1 MYPEL
6 LETQQPK
13 CYYSEKDMFQEVPFH
28 YVHAYIHN
36 DYRFKMHSHGFYEI
50 NIIISGSGRH
60 YIENNHLPAH
70 VGDIFVIPPEVRHG
84 YYSENSLDI
93 FHVLLKSDFLM
104 RYNEELMQS
113 PGFDLI
119 FDIEPQVR
127 RSSRRKYN
135 LHVSHDILATLKTEL
150 KRIQKAETDQY
161 YVYQNALTLGFISH
175 LGILFNSNFEE
186 TKKSLRNTTE
196 ILHVMNYIKNNL
208 DSKLTLDLLS
218 SIANMSKAT
227 LNRYFQDILQM
238 SPMHYV
244 TECRIIKAKELL
256 KQKKF
261 NKTEI
266 AQICGFFDITHLN
279 KYL

>member
-6 LETQQPK
+6 LETQKPK
-13 CYYSEKDMFQEVPFH
+13 CYYTEKDMFKDVPFH

-36 DYRFKMHSHGFYEI
+36 DYHFKMHSHEFYEI
-50 NIIISGSGRH
+50 NVIVNGSGRH
-60 YIENNHLPAH
+60 YIENNNLPAH
-70 VGDIFVIPPEVRHG
+70 IGDIFVIPPEVRHG

-119 FDIEPQVR
+119 FDIEPHVR
-127 RSSRRKYN
+127 LSSGRKYN
-135 LHVSHDILATLKTEL
+135 LHVSHDILASLKTEL
-150 KRIQKAETDQY
+150 KRIQKAEDDQY
-161 YVYQNALTLGFISH
+161 HIYQNALTLGFVSN
-175 LGILFNSNFEE
+175 LGILFNTNFEQ

-196 ILHVMNYIKNNL
+196 ILHVMEYIKNNL
-208 DSKLTLDLLS
+208 DSKLTLDLLAT
-218 SIANMSKAT
+218 IANMSKAT
-227 LNRYFQDILQM
+227 LNRYFQDFLQM

-244 TECRIIKAKELL
+244 TECRILKAKELL